1 MLKLINLETTH
12 CWWSC
17 YVGSCQFHTGTG
29 PGKSISRE
37 FLLVGTRPASA
48 PFSNVHQGT
57 TENLVNNTATAD
69 GRAQWQIIAGLSRYK
84 IPHLPGGNDDGTRV
98 CLPATKRSRFG
109 KSNRVGWSLA
119 LHWVGESRSC
129 QQSERKLV
137 LIWCVRCGEEAV
149 LSLWKLCG
157 YAARAGAFVHG
168 TGGRCKTCVM
178 AYRFY

>member
-69 GRAQWQIIAGLSRYK
+69 GRAQWQIIAGLARYK

-119 LHWVGESRSC
+119 LHW
-129 QQSERKLV
+129 
-137 LIWCVRCGEEAV
+137 
-149 LSLWKLCG
+149 
-157 YAARAGAFVHG
+157 ARAAAVNKARENLFWFGACDVGKKLFSPKALRLCCERG
-168 TGGRCKTCVM
+168 SFCTR
-178 AYRFY
+178 